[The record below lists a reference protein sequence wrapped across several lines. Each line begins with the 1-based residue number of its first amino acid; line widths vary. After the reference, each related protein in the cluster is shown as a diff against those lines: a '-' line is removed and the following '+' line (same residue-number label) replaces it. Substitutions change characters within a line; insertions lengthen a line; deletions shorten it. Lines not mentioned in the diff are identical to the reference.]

1 MEAEELLKEIE
12 ASLEIMDMY
21 RSYGQFVVEAIEGLR
36 SLGEI
41 VASPTEET
49 IKEGLDIASKMHA
62 ELSPY
67 GSYVPRVANTLDE
80 ALKWFQEKSQ

>member
-1 MEAEELLKEIE
+1 MESEELLKEIE
-12 ASLEIMDMY
+12 ASLEIIDMY
-21 RSYGQFVVEAIEGLR
+21 KSYGQFVIEAIEALR
-36 SLGEI
+36 RLGEI

-49 IKEGLDIASKMHA
+49 IKEGLDIASKIHT